1 MTREPIDPSVLGLS
15 IALGY
20 PEQAFGDL
28 PATVFARAE
37 DLVSRA
43 RSGEPVAEEAAHFL
57 SSQPEIGEWVAELL
71 SDQDLCPPHLRTRG
85 PGARTRYARLA
96 GQGTPVSAPKYTCP
110 NGDYVW
116 YLGFAGDPIPNCR
129 NCGKE
134 LVRVLP

>member
-1 MTREPIDPSVLGLS
+1 MDSSILGLS

-37 DLVSRA
+37 ELVSRA
-43 RSGEPVAEEAAHFL
+43 RSGEPVAGEAAHFL
-57 SSQPEIGEWVAELL
+57 SSQPEVREWVAQLL
-71 SDQDLCPPHLRTRG
+71 EDRDLCPPHLQTRG
-85 PGARTRYARLA
+85 PGSGTRYARLDV
-96 GQGTPVSAPKYTCP
+96 QRTPVSAPKYTCP

-134 LVRVLP
+134 LVRALS